1 MIKLNVR
8 RSMALVALTTAFAAT
23 GLGLGPVHANPMS
36 NEVAKHPTVT
46 GIVAGVATTKALE
59 RKAAWDKAHGKKLN
73 WAERHPRL
81 SGVGVGLVTR
91 HEIKKHMHPTH

>member
-1 MIKLNVR
+1 MMKLNVR
-8 RSMALVALTTAFAAT
+8 RSVAAVALLS
-23 GLGLGPVHANPMS
+23 GLASSGFGLTPANAGMK
-36 NEVAKHPTVT
+36 NEVAKHPTIT

-91 HEIKKHMHPTH
+91 HEIKKHMHPSN